1 MRLRT
6 ALAALVLAGGIAV
19 GGAYAVAQSAAET
32 AVAEAIARL
41 RAVLGPEALVE
52 HGAIRVEPIAGRVRL
67 ASLTITPDRAQ
78 PRRIEVADVVADGLR
93 PGGGGFERLSLHAV
107 RLLDGTVERGRVG
120 SLSIEGVTLPAG
132 MPTLDDLMVDS
143 LDLLDVS
150 LILPDGM
157 SVHLAYVNA
166 ANVGG
171 DRADSYEIQDL
182 IIEGQP
188 GGEFERFEIGTLDAS
203 GLRLVAAVRATLAGE
218 APPVARGPSALSMTN
233 LVLRIDGRD
242 VVRLAELTTTAD
254 DAPGQPGVQTTEM
267 RVAGLSIGLPPEA
280 AEALG
285 GLEVLALTL
294 AGEGSVNQEAGDYDL
309 RSFRIEAEGLG
320 VLEMELRLSGIDMSP
335 QADPAETGRLH
346 RLRLVFED
354 QGLVARAIAG
364 AARAAGMTEPE
375 LRREI
380 ATTLAPYEEALR
392 TVPPGPEPKGQE
404 PELPNSKLGQR
415 PGANVAPVTAFLERP
430 GRIEITAEPAQ
441 SMLLAEIGRLAVID
455 PADLIRTLLV
465 RVLVLQR

>member
-19 GGAYAVAQSAAET
+19 VGAYAVAQSAAET

-41 RAVLGPEALVE
+41 RAVLGPEAVVE

-67 ASLTITPDRAQ
+67 ASLSITPDRTV
-78 PRRIEVADVVADGLR
+78 PVRIEVSDLVADGLR

-107 RLLDGTVERGRVG
+107 RLLDGNEERGRIG
-120 SLSIEGVTLPAG
+120 SLSIEGVTLPDG
-132 MPTLDDLMVDS
+132 MPGLEDLAIDR

-150 LILPDGM
+150 LRQPDGF
-157 SVHLAYVNA
+157 SLHLSFLGAE
-166 ANVGG
+166 NVGG
-171 DRADSYEIQDL
+171 DRADSYELRDL
-182 IIEGQP
+182 VIEG
-188 GGEFERFEIGTLDAS
+188 GAAVAFERFEIGSLDMS
-203 GLRLVAAVRATLAGE
+203 GLRLVAAVRAALAGE
-218 APPVARGPSALSMTN
+218 APPLAQGPSALTMTDI
-233 LVLRIDGRD
+233 VLRVDGRD
-242 VVRLAELTTTAD
+242 MVRLVELTTTAD

-285 GLEVLALTL
+285 GLELLALSL
-294 AGEGSVNQEAGDYDL
+294 AGEGAVNQEAGEYDL
-309 RSFRIEAEGLG
+309 RSLRIEAEGLG

-335 QADPAETGRLH
+335 QVDLAETGRLH

-354 QGLVARAIAG
+354 QGLVARAMAG
-364 AARAAGMTEPE
+364 AAHAAGMTEPE

-380 ATTLAPYEEALR
+380 ATALAPVEEALR

-430 GRIEITAEPAQ
+430 GRIEIIAEPVRPLPFPEIAQ
-441 SMLLAEIGRLAVID
+441 LASD
-455 PADLIRTLLV
+455 PAALARALLV